1 MAMNDSWFDLYVAV
15 RLTRSLLYGDVIVRD
30 KGLRFMSL
38 TAFAAMMCV
47 GEGML
52 FLLYR
57 YGPDRNGGCRA

>member
-15 RLTRSLLYGDVIVRD
+15 RLTRSLLYGDVIIRD
-30 KGLRFMSL
+30 KGLRFISL
-38 TAFAAMMCV
+38 PVFAAMMFV